1 MPQYVEAY
9 GKVLEFPDGMS
20 QADMAA
26 AIQKNALSLAK
37 KERAPDPTE
46 GMSGADKFFAGVGK
60 GMTDV
65 ARGVRQFL
73 PDAIGG
79 LSRADIEEA
88 RRLDAPLMST
98 GAGMAGNIV
107 GTAATLVPTA
117 FLPGANTIAGASLIG
132 AGTGLA
138 QPSTSTKETMLNTG
152 IGAVAAPLAIGAV
165 RGAQAAY
172 QGVRGLMDPFTRTGQ
187 QRIAADVVRQSATDP
202 QRAARAASSARALV
216 PGSAPTLAQ
225 VAEDPGLAQLER
237 TILNLP
243 EYAPAV
249 QQRQGAQRLAR
260 LNAVQDIAG
269 RGSYL
274 DDITQGR
281 AVFAGEDYARAAQQG
296 VDPGMAQAM
305 QPQIANLMER
315 PSIQAAQR
323 DAVRLAR
330 ERGVNLTDFGS
341 VEGLDWL
348 KKALDNQISKAAT
361 PNSSIGKADLAALV
375 QTKNDLML
383 TLEQISPAYAEANRN
398 FAAMSGQIN
407 SSQVAQDLLNKLNKP
422 GSRYMTAGTARE
434 QGDAFMNALAQAEES
449 VKKSTGMNRGIADVM
464 APADVAALQNVARD
478 LGRKTFADTAGG
490 AKGSPTAQNLAS
502 QNMLRRIIGPTGM
515 PESWAE
521 STMLQSLLA
530 PVQGA
535 SRLTGA
541 NQRIMD
547 EIAAAMLDPQVGAGL
562 LMTAPPVRNVGLLGA
577 PSAQRYLPAAGLL
590 PLGSYQ

>member
-1 MPQYVEAY
+1 MPQYVEVY

-26 AIQKNALSLAK
+26 AIQKNSLSLAK

-46 GMSGADKFFAGVGK
+46 GMSGSDKFFAGVGK

-73 PDAIGG
+73 PNAIGG
-79 LSRADIEEA
+79 LSRADIEES
-88 RRLDAPLMST
+88 RRLDAPLMNT

-107 GTAATLVPTA
+107 GTAATLVPMS

-138 QPSTSTKETMLNTG
+138 QPSTSTKETLMNTT

-165 RGAQAAY
+165 RGVQAGY
-172 QGVRGLMDPFTRTGQ
+172 QGIRGLMDPFTRAGQ
-187 QRIAADVVRQSATDP
+187 QRIAADVVRRSATDP
-202 QRAARAASSARALV
+202 QRAARAASNARALV

-274 DDITQGR
+274 DDIIQGR

-305 QPQIANLMER
+305 QPQIASLMER

-323 DAVRLAR
+323 DAIRLAR

-407 SSQVAQDLLNKLNKP
+407 SSQVAQDLLSKLNKP

-478 LGRKTFADTAGG
+478 LGRKTFADTAGA

-502 QNMLRRIIGPTGM
+502 QNMLRRVLGPTGL

-562 LMTAPPVRNVGLLGA
+562 LMTQPAVRNVGLLGA

>member
-20 QADMAA
+20 QADMAS
-26 AIQKNALSLAK
+26 AIQKNVLSLAK

-46 GMSGADKFFAGVGK
+46 GMSGSDKFFAGVGK

-73 PDAIGG
+73 PNAIGG

-88 RRLDAPLMST
+88 RRLDAPLMNT

-117 FLPGANTIAGASLIG
+117 FLPGANTIFGASLIG
-132 AGTGLA
+132 AGTGLS
-138 QPSTSTKETMLNTG
+138 QPSTSTKETLMNTT
-152 IGAVAAPLAIGAV
+152 IGGVAAPLAIGAV
-165 RGAQAAY
+165 RGAQAGY
-172 QGVRGLMDPFTRTGQ
+172 QGIRGLIDPFTQRGQ
-187 QRIAADVVRQSATDP
+187 QRIAADVVRQSATNP
-202 QRAARAASSARALV
+202 RNAAQAALAAREIV
-216 PGSAPTLAQ
+216 PGSEPTLAQ
-225 VAEDPGLAQLER
+225 VANDPGLAQLER

-269 RGSYL
+269 RGDYL
-274 DDITQGR
+274 DDITRGR
-281 AVFAGEDYARAAQQG
+281 KLFAKEDYANAVKAG
-296 VDPGMAQAM
+296 VDQDMAAALK
-305 QPQIANLMER
+305 PQIDSLMRR
-315 PSIQAAQR
+315 PSMIEAQKVAKRIAADR
-323 DAVRLAR
+323 DIEL
-330 ERGVNLTDFGS
+330 NDFGS
-341 VEGLDWL
+341 VEGLDWI
-348 KKALDNQISKAAT
+348 KKALDKQINSIKTGT
-361 PNSSIGKADLAALV
+361 PIGKTDLDTLLT
-375 QTKNDLML
+375 TKNDLML

-407 SSQVAQDLLNKLNKP
+407 SAQVAQDLLNKLNKP

-464 APADVAALQNVARD
+464 APADVRALQNVARD
-478 LGRKTFADTAGG
+478 LGRKTFADTAGS

-502 QNMLRRIIGPTGM
+502 QNMLRRMIGPTGL

-547 EIAAAMLDPQVGAGL
+547 EIAAAILDPQVGAGL
-562 LMTAPPVRNVGLLGA
+562 LMTQPAVRNVGLLGA
-577 PSAQRYLPAAGLL
+577 PNAQRYLPAAGLL

>member
-9 GKVLEFPDGMS
+9 GKILEFPDGMS

-26 AIQKNALSLAK
+26 AIQRSALTLAK
-37 KERAPDPTE
+37 KEKAPDPTE
-46 GMSGADKFFAGVGK
+46 GMSGTEKFLAGVGK

-65 ARGVRQFL
+65 GRGLRQFL
-73 PDAIGG
+73 PDALGG
-79 LSRADIEEA
+79 LSRADIEES
-88 RRLDAPLMST
+88 RKLDAPLMNT

-107 GTAATLVPTA
+107 GTAASLLPTA
-117 FLPGANTIAGASLIG
+117 FIPGANTIAGASLIG

-138 QPSTSTKETMLNTG
+138 QPSTSTRETLMNTG
-152 IGAVAAPLAIGAV
+152 IGGVAAPLAIGAV
-165 RGAQAAY
+165 RGTQAAY
-172 QGVRGLMDPFTRTGQ
+172 QGVRGLMDPFTARGQ
-187 QRIAADVVRQSATDP
+187 QRIAADVLRRSATDP
-202 QRAARAASSARALV
+202 RNAAQAAVAARELV
-216 PGSAPTLAQ
+216 PGSEPTLAQ
-225 VAEDPGLAQLER
+225 VANDPGLAQLER

-249 QQRQGAQRLAR
+249 QQRQGAQRVAR

-269 RGSYL
+269 RGGYL
-274 DDITQGR
+274 DDITRGR
-281 AVFAGEDYARAAQQG
+281 AIFAGEDYARAAQEG
-296 VDPGMAQAM
+296 VDPAMAQAV

-323 DAVRLAR
+323 DAIRLAR
-330 ERGVNLTDFGS
+330 ERGINLTDFGS

-407 SSQVAQDLLNKLNKP
+407 SAQAATDLLGKLNKP
-422 GSRYMTAGTARE
+422 GSRYMTSGTARE

-449 VKKSTGMNRGIADVM
+449 VKKSTGMNRGLADVM
-464 APADVAALQNVARD
+464 APRDVAALQNVARD
-478 LGRKTFADTAGG
+478 LGRKTFADTAGA

-502 QNMLRRIIGPTGM
+502 QNMLRRALGPTGL

-530 PVQGA
+530 PVQGV

-547 EIAAAMLDPQVGAGL
+547 EIAAAMLDPQIGAGL

-577 PSAQRYLPAAGLL
+577 PSVQRYLPAAGLL
-590 PLGSYQ
+590 PVTAYQ